1 MLEANL
7 VFVLLIMALV
17 LLLVIIS
24 FSMTKKRKRKD
35 RQDIGFQWLATL
47 RLLLAYIQK
56 HRGMSIG
63 FINGGTDLAI
73 QINELHSKVES
84 VTQHIIAI
92 NPSINDNQ
100 RWVSLIDHWQ
110 RIKANYPTFESEN
123 NLVQHNQLIKNVLYL
138 IDDIAQDC
146 ELLLLKDQQQKPLYI
161 YWRELLTAAEHI
173 GQARAIGIGVSTVA
187 SCSSVSRIR
196 LKHSCQKIE
205 DNTKALWKE
214 IESNPQQEA
223 CVLKLIDCI
232 NNHLTGDKVTIGPK
246 EYFAIATDAIE
257 SLFRQFDYMIKEEVS
272 KR

>member
-1 MLEANL
+1 MPEANL
-7 VFVLLIMALV
+7 VFVLFIIALV
-17 LLLVIIS
+17 LSLVIIS
-24 FSMTKKRKRKD
+24 FSIAKNRKRKD

-63 FINGGTDLAI
+63 FINGGTDI
-73 QINELHSKVES
+73 ETNINQLHSKIDS
-84 VTQHIIAI
+84 VTQQIIAI
-92 NPSINDNQ
+92 NPSIHDNQ
-100 RWVSLIDHWQ
+100 RWASLIDHWQ
-110 RIKANYPTFESEN
+110 RIKANYQTFESDN
-123 NLVQHNQLIKNVLYL
+123 NLVQHNQLIKNLLYL

-232 NNHLTGDKVTIGPK
+232 NNDLTGDKVTIDPK

-257 SLFRQFDYMIKEEVS
+257 SLFKQFDCMIKEEVT